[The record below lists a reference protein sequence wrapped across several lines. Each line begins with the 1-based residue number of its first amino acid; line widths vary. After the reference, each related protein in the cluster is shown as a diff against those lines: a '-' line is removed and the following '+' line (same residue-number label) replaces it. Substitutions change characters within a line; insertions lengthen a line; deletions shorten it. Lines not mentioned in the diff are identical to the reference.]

1 MKRIDAATAQ
11 QIEDK
16 LEEVRTQSAD
26 RSTVRQRK
34 TGHPVQFELSERT
47 REAVDDYIRPPQEGV
62 AKSSSQPTLAGV
74 LLDDPPAGGRIAFFA
89 VSFLFRLSG
98 PFQRVDVSAAP
109 LPQSFPALS
118 QCVGKRVRRHVE
130 KRALVAAA

>member
-1 MKRIDAATAQ
+1 MKRIDAAIAQ

-16 LEEVRTQSAD
+16 FAEEVRTQSAD

-62 AKSSSQPTLAGV
+62 AKSSSQPTPAGV
-74 LLDDPPAGGRIAFFA
+74 LLDDPPAGGRIAFFRRQFSFSALWA
-89 VSFLFRLSG
+89 VSTCR
-98 PFQRVDVSAAP
+98 
-109 LPQSFPALS
+109 
-118 QCVGKRVRRHVE
+118 CVG
-130 KRALVAAA
+130 RATAPAISRAFSMCR

>member
-16 LEEVRTQSAD
+16 FAEEVRTQSAD
-26 RSTVRQRK
+26 RSTVRKRK
-34 TGHPVQFELSERT
+34 TGHPVPFELNKGT

-62 AKSSSQPTLAGV
+62 AKSSSSQPTPAGL
-74 LLDDPPAGGRIAFFA
+74 LLDAGRRAGGLPLFA

-109 LPQSFPALS
+109 RPRLGRATAPVVSWALS
-118 QCVGKRVRRHVE
+118 KFR
-130 KRALVAAA
+130 